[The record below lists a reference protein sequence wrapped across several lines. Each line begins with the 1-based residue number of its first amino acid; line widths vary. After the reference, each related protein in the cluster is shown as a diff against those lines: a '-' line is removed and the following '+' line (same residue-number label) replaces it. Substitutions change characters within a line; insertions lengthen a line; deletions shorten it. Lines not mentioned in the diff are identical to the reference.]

1 MKFLLSIALVV
12 FMFSGCN
19 TQPKPTNT
27 IAKVIGGCGDNDIV
41 ITDIKGRKKS
51 DGFMQAQILG
61 ENSSSS
67 YQKLMY
73 RIVWFDD
80 NGFVIESILSKW
92 TDVPAYANQPFNIT
106 TISPSTKAKTFR
118 LYIKKD
124 KEVICDK
131 NYNGL

>member
-1 MKFLLSIALVV
+1 MKFLMAIALVV

-19 TQPKPTNT
+19 TQPNPNNA
-27 IAKVIGGCGDNDIV
+27 IAKVIEGCGNNDII

-51 DGFMQAQILG
+51 DGFMQAQVLG

-67 YQKLMY
+67 YQRLMY
-73 RIVWFDD
+73 RIVWFDE

-92 TDVPAYANQPFNIT
+92 KEVPAYANQPFNIT